1 MCRSKQPRTKA
12 QYRKVFTQQLADL
25 MGCEP
30 RSLSPTTTRSIATRF
45 LGVPNSESKGPWFI
59 TGPNGTVAIKI
70 PEQASAPTGL
80 LIEAKL
86 AGVGVFIEVA
96 D

>member
-1 MCRSKQPRTKA
+1 MRRSKHPRTKA
-12 QYRKVFTQQLADL
+12 QYRKAFTQQLADL
-25 MGCEP
+25 MGCDP
-30 RSLSPTTTRSIATRF
+30 HNLSPTTTRSIAARF
-45 LGVPNSESKGPWFI
+45 LEVPNSESKGPWFI

-70 PEQASAPTGL
+70 PEHASAPTEA

-86 AGVGVFIEVA
+86 AGVSVLIEVA